1 MSDEDPEAESEA
13 TLDKLRGIE
22 VLSRRVSR
30 AENFRA
36 ENGALITLAHEL
48 ANNPSNLLHKLA
60 EITCEL
66 CRADAAGVSIIEPDD
81 TCRWHAGAGLAARY
95 LDGTKTYLPSSCG
108 IAAVYEEP
116 VLLQNPTGLFP
127 HSFGI
132 HPPVVEALLVPFCD
146 EEHHAGTLW
155 GTIHSPERA
164 FDTEDLRLMTS
175 LSNFASAAHHLTRS
189 MDEDASV
196 RDVLGRHM
204 EQRTEALSLANRTLQ
219 YQMSERERID
229 ATLRETQKQLEAEVA
244 ALNRLQELSTN
255 LLTVPDLPAALT
267 EILKAA
273 TELHQAD
280 MGYIRLYDP
289 ERKVLSIEV
298 HQGFEEEF
306 IDRFKTVDGSDD
318 SPCARALR
326 TRRRVMVEDIHA
338 EKQPGMDL
346 HAAELGQYR
355 AIQTTPL
362 HSREGKPL
370 GVLSIHFRFP
380 RVPAKQRSGVLD
392 LFARQAA
399 DFIESL
405 RITEQLKDADRRKD
419 EFIATLSHE
428 LRNPLA
434 AIDSSAML
442 LEHPHVDSVKRDWAI
457 QVVRRQCRTMKILLD
472 DLLDVS
478 RFTLGRVTL
487 QKQSLSLAALIESAV
502 ETTQSLMDEANHT
515 LSVTKPP
522 MSLRV
527 YGDATRLTQIFSNL
541 LSNAAKYT
549 ERGGKIRLDVQ
560 PTAAGVTVSITD
572 NGIGIEPTCLEEI
585 FGMFSQAKS
594 NRHLMAG
601 GLGIGLALVRVIAE
615 LHGGRVYATSKGVG
629 QGSAFHVDLPVAQPE
644 ANRSFPQAAQT
655 LRPDPEPQAKKGCR
669 ILVADDNEA
678 AAMAVSMLLQRDGH
692 EILIVNDGA
701 SALQEAQR
709 FQPHIALLDIGMPH
723 LSGYDVARRIRAAP
737 WGSAMRLI
745 AATGWGQEKDKKLAE
760 EAGFDAHLTKPI
772 NFKDLLALIAH
783 QQLVLPDTPG

>member
-1 MSDEDPEAESEA
+1 
-13 TLDKLRGIE
+13 
-22 VLSRRVSR
+22 
-30 AENFRA
+30 
-36 ENGALITLAHEL
+36 
-48 ANNPSNLLHKLA
+48 
-60 EITCEL
+60 
-66 CRADAAGVSIIEPDD
+66 
-81 TCRWHAGAGLAARY
+81 
-95 LDGTKTYLPSSCG
+95 
-108 IAAVYEEP
+108 
-116 VLLQNPTGLFP
+116 
-127 HSFGI
+127 
-132 HPPVVEALLVPFCD
+132 
-146 EEHHAGTLW
+146 
-155 GTIHSPERA
+155 
-164 FDTEDLRLMTS
+164 MTS
-175 LSNFASAAHHLTRS
+175 LSNFASAAHHLTHS
-189 MDEDASV
+189 MDEGASV

-229 ATLRETQKQLEAEVA
+229 ETLRETQKQLEAEVA

-255 LLTVPDLPAALT
+255 LLTIPDLPAALT
-267 EILKAA
+267 EILQAA

-306 IDRFKTVDGSDD
+306 IDRFRTVDGSDD

-326 TRRRVMVEDIHA
+326 TKRRVTVEDIHA
-338 EKQPGMDL
+338 EEQSAIDL

-362 HSREGKPL
+362 YSREGKPL

-380 RVPAKQRSGVLD
+380 RRTAKQRSGILD

-405 RITEQLKDADRRKD
+405 RITEQLRDADRRKD

-442 LEHPHVDSVKRDWAI
+442 LEYAHLDSAKREWAI

-487 QKQSLSLAALIESAV
+487 QKKALSLTALIESAV
-502 ETTQSLMDEANHT
+502 ETTQSLMDQANHT
-515 LSVTKPP
+515 LAVTTPP
-522 MSLRV
+522 PSLMV
-527 YGDATRLTQIFSNL
+527 YGDPTRLTQIFSNL

-549 ERGGKIRLDVQ
+549 DRGGKITLDVKLS
-560 PTAAGVTVSITD
+560 AAGVTVSVAD

-585 FGMFSQAKS
+585 FGMFSQAKG
-594 NRHLMAG
+594 NRHAMAG
-601 GLGIGLALVRVIAE
+601 GLGIGLALVRAIAE
-615 LHGGRVYATSKGVG
+615 LHGGRVYATSPGLG
-629 QGSAFHVDLPVAQPE
+629 HGSAFHVDLPIAQPE
-644 ANRSFPQAAQT
+644 AGRALPQTAAQT
-655 LRPDPEPQAKKGCR
+655 PRPDPEPQAKKGCR

-701 SALQEAQR
+701 SAVQEAER

-723 LSGYDVARRIRAAP
+723 LSGYEVARQIRAAP

-760 EAGFDAHLTKPI
+760 EAGFNAHLTKPI
-772 NFKDLLALIAH
+772 NFKELLALVA
-783 QQLVLPDTPG
+783 DE

>member
-1 MSDEDPEAESEA
+1 MGDGPF
-13 TLDKLRGIE
+13 G
-22 VLSRRVSR
+22 
-30 AENFRA
+30 
-36 ENGALITLAHEL
+36 GA
-48 ANNPSNLLHKLA
+48 
-60 EITCEL
+60 
-66 CRADAAGVSIIEPDD
+66 
-81 TCRWHAGAGLAARY
+81 
-95 LDGTKTYLPSSCG
+95 
-108 IAAVYEEP
+108 
-116 VLLQNPTGLFP
+116 
-127 HSFGI
+127 
-132 HPPVVEALLVPFCD
+132 
-146 EEHHAGTLW
+146 
-155 GTIHSPERA
+155 A

-175 LSNFASAAHHLTRS
+175 LSNFASAAHRLTRS
-189 MDEDASV
+189 MDEGTNIRNA
-196 RDVLGRHM
+196 LERHM

-219 YQMSERERID
+219 YQISERERID

-244 ALNRLQELSTN
+244 ALNRLQELSAL
-255 LLTVPDLPAALT
+255 LLTIPDLSSALT
-267 EILKAA
+267 EILQAA
-273 TELHQAD
+273 TDLHQAD

-298 HQGFEEEF
+298 HQGFDEVF

-326 TRRRVMVEDIHA
+326 SKRRVMVEDIHA
-338 EKQPGMDL
+338 EEQSSIDL
-346 HAAELGQYR
+346 DAAELGQYR

-362 HSREGKPL
+362 FSREGKPL

-380 RVPAKQRSGVLD
+380 RTAKQRSGMLD

-405 RITEQLKDADRRKD
+405 RITEQLRDADRRKD

-442 LEHPHVDSVKRDWAI
+442 LETAQLDSAKREWTI

-472 DLLDVS
+472 DLLDVT

-487 QKQSLSLAALIESAV
+487 KKQTLTLASLIDSAV

-522 MSLRV
+522 PSLMV
-527 YGDATRLTQIFSNL
+527 SADPIRLTQVFSNL

-549 ERGGKIRLDVQ
+549 DAGGKIALDVQ
-560 PTAAGVTVSITD
+560 RIPEGVRISVTD
-572 NGIGIEPTCLEEI
+572 NGIGIDPSYLEEI
-585 FGMFSQAKS
+585 FGMFSQAKDT
-594 NRHLMAG
+594 RHAMAG
-601 GLGIGLALVRVIAE
+601 GLGIGLALVRAIAQ
-615 LHGGRVYATSKGVG
+615 LHDGRAYATSQGLG
-629 QGSAFHVDLPVAQPE
+629 QGCAFHVELPVARSEVTPE
-644 ANRSFPQAAQT
+644 MTSVLPEAAQT
-655 LRPDPEPQAKKGCR
+655 PQPDSESQAKTRFR

-678 AAMAVSMLLQRDGH
+678 AAMAISMLLQRDGH

-701 SALQEAQR
+701 AAVQEAER
-709 FQPHIALLDIGMPH
+709 FQPDIALLDIGMPH
-723 LSGYDVARRIRAAP
+723 LSGYDVARRIRASA

-745 AATGWGQEKDKKLAE
+745 AATGWGQDKDKKLAE

-772 NFKDLLALIAH
+772 NFKDLLALIA
-783 QQLVLPDTPG
+783 GE

>member
-1 MSDEDPEAESEA
+1 MSDDDPKAESGV
-13 TLDKLRGIE
+13 TLGRLPGIE

-36 ENGALITLAHEL
+36 ENRALTMLAHEL
-48 ANNPSNLLHKLA
+48 ANNPRNLLHRLA

-66 CRADAAGVSIIEPDD
+66 CRADSAGVSIIEPDG
-81 TCRWHAGAGLAARY
+81 TCRWHARAGLAARY
-95 LDGTKTYLPSSCG
+95 LDGTKSHFLGSCG
-108 IAAVYEEP
+108 ITAVYDEP
-116 VLLQNPTGLFP
+116 VLLQNPAGLFP
-127 HSFGI
+127 LSLDI
-132 HPPVVEALLVPFCD
+132 HPPVAEALLVPFRD
-146 EEHHAGTLW
+146 KEHHAGTIW
-155 GTIHSPERA
+155 GTVHSAERA

-175 LSNFASAAHHLTRS
+175 LSNFASAVHHLTHS
-189 MDEDASV
+189 MDEGASV

-255 LLTVPDLPAALT
+255 LLTIPDRPAALT

-326 TRRRVMVEDIHA
+326 TKRRVMVEDIHA
-338 EKQPGMDL
+338 EEQTAIDL

-362 HSREGKPL
+362 YSREGKPL

-380 RVPAKQRSGVLD
+380 RRTAKQRSGILD

-405 RITEQLKDADRRKD
+405 RITEQLRDADRRKD

-434 AIDSSAML
+434 AIDSSATL
-442 LEHPHVDSVKRDWAI
+442 LEYAHLDSAKREWAI

-487 QKQSLSLAALIESAV
+487 QKQAVTLTALIESAV

-522 MSLRV
+522 PSLMV
-527 YGDATRLTQIFSNL
+527 YGDPIRLTQVFSNL

-549 ERGGKIRLDVQ
+549 DRDGKITLDVQ
-560 PTAAGVTVSITD
+560 LTAAGVTVSIAD

-585 FGMFSQAKS
+585 FGMFSQAKGKG
-594 NRHLMAG
+594 HAMAG
-601 GLGIGLALVRVIAE
+601 GLGIGLALVRAITE
-615 LHGGRVYATSKGVG
+615 LHGGRVYATSRGLG

-644 ANRSFPQAAQT
+644 VGRNSPQTAQT
-655 LRPDPEPQAKKGCR
+655 PRPDPEPQAKKGCR

-692 EILIVNDGA
+692 EILVVNDGA
-701 SALQEAQR
+701 SAVQEAER

-723 LSGYDVARRIRAAP
+723 LSGYEVARQIRAAP

-760 EAGFDAHLTKPI
+760 EAGFNAHLTKPI
-772 NFKDLLALIAH
+772 NFKELLALVAD
-783 QQLVLPDTPG
+783 Q

>member
-1 MSDEDPEAESEA
+1 MSDEDSMTGRGAMLNRLP
-13 TLDKLRGIE
+13 GIE
-22 VLSRRVSR
+22 VLSRRISR
-30 AENFRA
+30 AEDFQA
-36 ENGALITLAHEL
+36 ENRALTILAHEL
-48 ANNPSNLLHKLA
+48 ANNPRNLLHKLA
-60 EITCEL
+60 ELACEL
-66 CRADAAGVSIIEPDD
+66 CRADSAGVSTFESDG
-81 TCRWHAGAGLAARY
+81 TCRRHVCAGLMAQY
-95 LDGTKTYLPSSCG
+95 LDGTKSHFHNSCG
-108 IAAVYEEP
+108 IMAVHDAP
-116 VLLQNPTGLFP
+116 VLLQNPTSLFP
-127 HSFGI
+127 LSI
-132 HPPVVEALLVPFCD
+132 DIQPPVVEALLVPFFD
-146 EEHHAGTLW
+146 EEQPAGTIW
-155 GTIHSPERA
+155 GTVHSGGRA

-175 LSNFASAAHHLTRS
+175 LSNFASAAHRLRHS
-189 MDEDASV
+189 MDEGTNV
-196 RDVLGRHM
+196 RNVLERHM
-204 EQRTEALSLANRTLQ
+204 EQRTQALSLANSTLQ
-219 YQMSERERID
+219 YQISERERID
-229 ATLRETQKQLEAEVA
+229 ATLRKTQKQLEAEVA
-244 ALNRLQELSTN
+244 ALNRLHELSTS
-255 LLTVPDLPAALT
+255 LLTIPDLPSALT
-267 EILKAA
+267 EILQAA

-298 HQGFEEEF
+298 HQGFDEEF

-338 EKQPGMDL
+338 EEQSAIDL

-362 HSREGKPL
+362 YSREGKPL

-380 RVPAKQRSGVLD
+380 HAAAEQRSGILD

-399 DFIESL
+399 DLIESL
-405 RITEQLKDADRRKD
+405 RITEQLRDADRRKD

-434 AIDSSAML
+434 AIDSSATL
-442 LEHPHVDSVKRDWAI
+442 LEYAHLDSAKREWAL

-487 QKQSLSLAALIESAV
+487 QKQNIALTALIDSAI
-502 ETTQSLMDEANHT
+502 ETTQSLMDEASHT

-522 MSLRV
+522 PSLMV
-527 YGDATRLTQIFSNL
+527 HGDPIRLTQVFSNL

-549 ERGGKIRLDVQ
+549 DPGGKITLDVQ
-560 PTAAGVTVSITD
+560 STPIGVTVSVED

-585 FGMFSQAKS
+585 FGMFSQAKGK
-594 NRHLMAG
+594 RHALAG
-601 GLGIGLALVRVIAE
+601 GLGIGLALVRAIAE
-615 LHGGRVYATSKGVG
+615 LHGGRVYATSQGIG
-629 QGSAFHVDLPVAQPE
+629 QGSAFHVHLPVAQPE
-644 ANRSFPQAAQT
+644 VGRGVPQTART
-655 LRPDPEPQAKKGCR
+655 SPSDPEPPAKKGCR

-701 SALQEAQR
+701 SAVQEAER

-723 LSGYDVARRIRAAP
+723 LSGYEVARQIRAAP
-737 WGSAMRLI
+737 WGSAIRLI

-772 NFKDLLALIAH
+772 NFKDLLALIAD
-783 QQLVLPDTPG
+783 Q